1 MSSRSKALLARARKL
16 RRQDGPIFLTIVGD
30 PEVGRSQHIGLLPAL
45 SDGEQP
51 RGDDREG
58 LLRGG
63 ARRDHGGL
71 PWAAEEVTQEC
82 GAFFIKLGHP
92 ENIKP
97 LKEAPPYPPRG
108 ALPTPDGR
116 RQRYDA

>member
-1 MSSRSKALLARARKL
+1 MIGKDYYVAAPDDPTEAFHGRLRK
-16 RRQDGPIFLTIVGD
+16 I
-30 PEVGRSQHIGLLPAL
+30 A
-45 SDGEQP
+45 
-51 RGDDREG
+51 
-58 LLRGG
+58 
-63 ARRDHGGL
+63 
-71 PWAAEEVTQEC
+71 QEC